1 MTLTANMKI
10 PPTQMDTNTTAIDAG
25 PHPSPAAAPLDCQSI
40 PRADGQFDRDLENKQ
55 AIKSSNFNEEFADK
69 KSRHWYNNLCRHLA
83 DANGAVSE
91 TVLTF
96 LFTSLGNTKM
106 ILVVGQAGTGKSTI
120 LEELTGLDLTVAGSL
135 KSGTRTYQ
143 VCPAII
149 DGGQYLFV
157 DTAGFGAADI
167 NDVENFG
174 NIMACLYSLGM
185 LMIPTGVMFVFGKV
199 GTRFMEHDLKTVRWI
214 ECLCGPEFFQNI
226 TIVTSMW
233 DRLVEEDFE
242 EECQKIQELV
252 DVPDIAR
259 ILKPPGQYDGGV
271 IYHHGLPKGKIEDA
285 QYSSVMSKK
294 RHGKQRSDALKDLI
308 RDRYADCKRL
318 KLQIMRDDINVISWT
333 DTEAGKVLVAHQSEI
348 EIKIF
353 DDRAIV
359 YNKSS
364 DLVWMGNR
372 ERAMEM
378 YETEE
383 PQQDNEGS
391 WPRIV
396 YRWYEVVKSVS
407 SYFDEAQKLRNE
419 GIQRP
424 PAWSLWGSLKNW
436 FRRWFS

>member
-1 MTLTANMKI
+1 MKI
-10 PPTQMDTNTTAIDAG
+10 PSTHMDTNTIAIDAG
-25 PHPSPAAAPLDCQSI
+25 PHPSPAATPLDCQSI
-40 PRADGQFDRDLENKQ
+40 PRTDGQFDRDLENKQ
-55 AIKSSNFNEEFADK
+55 AVESNSFNEEFADK
-69 KSRHWYNNLCRHLA
+69 KSRHC
-83 DANGAVSE
+83 
-91 TVLTF
+91 
-96 LFTSLGNTKM
+96 LGNTKM

-214 ECLCGPEFFQNI
+214 ECLCGPQFFQNI

-242 EECQKIQELV
+242 EECQKIHELV

-259 ILKPPGQYDGGV
+259 ILNPPGQYDGGV

-308 RDRYADCKRL
+308 RDRY
-318 KLQIMRDDINVISWT
+318 
-333 DTEAGKVLVAHQSEI
+333 
-348 EIKIF
+348 
-353 DDRAIV
+353 
-359 YNKSS
+359 
-364 DLVWMGNR
+364 
-372 ERAMEM
+372 
-378 YETEE
+378 
-383 PQQDNEGS
+383 GS
-391 WPRIV
+391 WKSPRGA
-396 YRWYEVVKSVS
+396 SV
-407 SYFDEAQKLRNE
+407 RN
-419 GIQRP
+419 
-424 PAWSLWGSLKNW
+424 
-436 FRRWFS
+436 